1 MKNID
6 EVVTALRTEI
16 SSSDEDTVAVDLGCG
31 TQPRNP
37 LHCDKV
43 IGLDIIPQNLVGML
57 EGQFEYRRLVRGESL
72 PLDNDSVHVV
82 YAFDFIEHLSRHADS
97 EVSEFIG
104 TMNEIWRI
112 LRPGGRIVA
121 ATPCWPSK
129 AVFSDPT
136 HTNPLSDQTHFYFS
150 DHVWARKNGY
160 GFYGSFR
167 TVVTG
172 WTSPGLHPMLWNK
185 NSRESAPMAVGI
197 LSLGRISQRIL
208 RRRTS
213 DNPDHFLWIL
223 EKASVN

>member
-82 YAFDFIEHLSRHADS
+82 YAFDLIEHLSRHADS

-112 LRPGGRIVA
+112 LRPGGRLVA

-136 HTNPLSDQTHFYFS
+136 HTNPISDQTHFYFS